1 MIEGVTLQLLMG
13 PVSADPVP
21 REIAEAL
28 VDVQVTQN
36 DRGASGF
43 QLSFHAGRDTPVV
56 RDYLSGGFFDPPRR
70 VILVVS
76 MNGERRTLMD
86 GVITRQDMSASSEA
100 GASMLTIT
108 GSDLSEMMDRI
119 DLSGI
124 PLPMPP
130 AARVAV
136 LLAKYAMYGVVPK
149 VIPSVLIA
157 QPNPLER
164 MPKQR
169 GTDLAYIRRLASQ
182 VGYVFYMEPGLTPGQ
197 TFAYWG
203 PPVKVGELQRALS
216 VNFDGASN
224 VDALNLSYDGMQ
236 KTIFAFYI
244 QEANTRVPIPVPV
257 PDVGLLNPPL
267 GPEMPTPLTFTNLGN
282 LAPRGEEM
290 STAKFDV
297 MSAAMRGLARAS
309 ERADVISGSG
319 SLDVARYGSI
329 LAPRK
334 LVGVRGTG
342 GRYDGAYYVKSVSST
357 LRRGSFRQNFQLT
370 RNAFGSY
377 TQEIPA

>member
-13 PVSADPVP
+13 PVSAEPVP
-21 REIAEAL
+21 KEVVEAL

-43 QLSFHAGRDTPVV
+43 QLSFHAGRDTPVMN
-56 RDYLSGGFFDPPRR
+56 DYLASGFFDPPRR
-70 VILVVS
+70 VILVVA
-76 MNGERRTLMD
+76 MNGARTTLMD
-86 GVITRQDMSASSEA
+86 GVITRQDVSAVSEP

-130 AARVAV
+130 SARVAV

-149 VIPSVLIA
+149 VVPSVLIA
-157 QPNPLER
+157 QPNPIER

-182 VGYVFYMEPGLTPGQ
+182 VGYVFYMEPGLVPGQ

-203 PPVKVGELQRALS
+203 PQVKVGELQRALS

-224 VDALNLSYDGMQ
+224 VEALNLSYDGMQ
-236 KTIFAFYI
+236 KTIFAFYV
-244 QEANTRVPIPVPV
+244 QEENSRIPIPVPV

-267 GPEMPTPLTFTNLGN
+267 GPAPPVPLTFTNLGN
-282 LAPRGEEM
+282 LAPQGEEM
-290 STAKFDV
+290 STAKFDI
-297 MSAAMRGLARAS
+297 MSAAMRGLARAG

-319 SLDVARYGSI
+319 SLDVARYGGI

-342 GRYDGAYYVKSVSST
+342 GRYDGVYYVKSVTSA
-357 LRRGSFRQNFQLT
+357 LRRGSFKQNFRLT
-370 RNAFGSY
+370 RNAFGSF